1 MGRNKKEPGRTPEML
16 ARAIEWQRFRTDNK
30 LSQKFLAE
38 IIGVSR
44 RTVQNIEAGILA
56 APHKSTLDAFEKL
69 RAKYESEGKSGG
81 RGKHKSVNMQA
92 EQEF

>member
-1 MGRNKKEPGRTPEML
+1 MGRHKKEPGRTPEML
-16 ARAIEWQRFRTDNK
+16 ARALEWRTFRTQNK

-38 IIGVSR
+38 IINISR

-56 APHKSTLDAFEKL
+56 DPHQRTLDAFKQL
-69 RAKYESEGKSGG
+69 QGKYAAEGKSDG
-81 RGKHKSVNMQA
+81 RRKHKSVNMQA

>member
-16 ARAIEWQRFRTDNK
+16 ARALEWSQFRADNLFSQYK
-30 LSQKFLAE
+30 LADT
-38 IIGVSR
+38 IGVSR

-56 APHKSTLDAFEKL
+56 DPHKATLDAFKQLQEIY
-69 RAKYESEGKSGG
+69 AKEGKSDG
-81 RGKHKSVNMQA
+81 RRKHKSVNMQA